1 MNRASISIFQATF
14 LVAFRYFLTRIRP
27 RRKTKNDLSQKHE
40 ITKTRKNANMIF
52 VFSPPQADVC
62 ATRNSFH
69 KMQKLTSMIQKNS
82 NITAAVYTIRHD
94 WLSKV
99 F

>member
-1 MNRASISIFQATF
+1 MGNKQFDKG
-14 LVAFRYFLTRIRP
+14 YEP
-27 RRKTKNDLSQKHE
+27 HE
-40 ITKTRKNANMIF
+40 VEKRWYEYWEKEQLFAAQDQ
-52 VFSPPQADVC
+52 SPQADVY
-62 ATRNSFH
+62 AIRNSFH